1 MINIHMSLQMRMNTP
16 QRPAQSSLRRRMV
29 ASIPF
34 PCAGVEASALTPA
47 GLSPFPAG
55 YFWDLDENEKI

>member
-1 MINIHMSLQMRMNTP
+1 MINIHMSLQIRMNTP

-47 GLSPFPAG
+47 GFFPFRLAI
-55 YFWDLDENEKI
+55 FWDLNEN

>member
-1 MINIHMSLQMRMNTP
+1 MINIHMSLQIRMNTP

-34 PCAGVEASALTPA
+34 LVAGVEASVLQPA
-47 GLSPFPAG
+47 GSFPFRLAN
-55 YFWDLDENEKI
+55 FWDL

>member
-1 MINIHMSLQMRMNTP
+1 MINIHMSLQIRMNTP

-34 PCAGVEASALTPA
+34 LVAGVEASVLQPA
-47 GLSPFPAG
+47 GSFPFRLAIFG
-55 YFWDLDENEKI
+55 I